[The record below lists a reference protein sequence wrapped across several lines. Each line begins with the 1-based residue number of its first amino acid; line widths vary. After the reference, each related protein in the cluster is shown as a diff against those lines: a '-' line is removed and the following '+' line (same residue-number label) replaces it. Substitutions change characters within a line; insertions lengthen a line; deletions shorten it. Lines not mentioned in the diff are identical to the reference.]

1 MEQKHTLIGIVIIL
15 IIIIG
20 GWYFTSGPKQAV
32 APATVDT
39 ATTTVDTRVETD
51 SLSPLDVRNTTYNI
65 DGKQVTLVNGVA
77 QQAIPNSSSTVNTTI
92 LEGPAFADLNGDNIN
107 DAVVIL
113 RQETGGSG
121 VFFYTAALLSK
132 GDSSTGIA
140 TNAITLGDRIHIQ
153 SIDINQQGIISI
165 SILDRKDN
173 EPFTAVPTVEK
184 TFQFKLLGNTLV
196 PTN

>member
-1 MEQKHTLIGIVIIL
+1 MEQKHTLIGVV
-15 IIIIG
+15 IIIIIILL
-20 GWYFTSGPKQAV
+20 GWYLTSEPKQAV
-32 APATVDT
+32 APATVQT

-51 SLSPLDVRNTTYNI
+51 SLSPLDVRNATYNI
-65 DGKQVTLVNGVA
+65 DGKPVTLVDGA
-77 QQAIPNSSSTVNTTI
+77 AKQTIPNSSATINTTI

-121 VFFYTAALLSK
+121 IFFYAEALLSK

-165 SILDRKDN
+165 TILDRKDN

-196 PTN
+196 PAN